1 MKLKHIFLL
10 AAAIITC
17 VAACSSVDS
26 ALTVRRTAAGPF
38 TALRSSGPLPVEIR
52 QVPDSAGTVVIEASD
67 RALAHVHVANSDGT
81 LIIDWQRAG
90 NVRDYSRE
98 VKSIKVY
105 CGTELRQITQ
115 TGSGI
120 VNLPALHT
128 QSELTLVN
136 TGSGAIRMGRTD
148 CLNFTGSNTGSG
160 LIKIASLK
168 ARNIS
173 TSATGSGMLQLDTVE
188 ANSFNCTLTGS
199 GMAQVGGHASK
210 ASLALRGSGMLSAGN
225 LKSSSLSLSV
235 TGSGM
240 LKYDSA
246 ASAVKIISGHTNGSG
261 TLIR

>member
-128 QSELTLVN
+128 
-136 TGSGAIRMGRTD
+136 
-148 CLNFTGSNTGSG
+148 
-160 LIKIASLK
+160 
-168 ARNIS
+168 
-173 TSATGSGMLQLDTVE
+173 LDTVE

>member
-26 ALTVRRTAAGPF
+26 ALTVRRTDAGPF

-225 LKSSSLSLSV
+225 LKSSSLSLS
-235 TGSGM
+235 SQ
-240 LKYDSA
+240 A
-246 ASAVKIISGHTNGSG
+246 AEC
-261 TLIR
+261 

>member
-81 LIIDWQRAG
+81 LIIDWQRAD

-173 TSATGSGMLQLDTVE
+173 TSATGSACCSSTPWKPTVSTAPSPAAE
-188 ANSFNCTLTGS
+188 W
-199 GMAQVGGHASK
+199 H
-210 ASLALRGSGMLSAGN
+210 R
-225 LKSSSLSLSV
+225 
-235 TGSGM
+235 
-240 LKYDSA
+240 SA
-246 ASAVKIISGHTNGSG
+246 AMRPKRRSPFAEAACSRPATLKAVP
-261 TLIR
+261 